1 MAIYGSFRVERINDM
16 KLKQV
21 NYGGDLTPGWRHY
34 CPGCKWM
41 HVIPTDARAQ
51 QNGHRWTFDGNM
63 DSPTFHPSVNIVG
76 QCHYFIRNGQIEF
89 CSDSRHALAGKTVPL
104 PDLPVDLDW
113 ED

>member
-34 CPGCKWM
+34 CPGCKSM

-104 PDLPVDLDW
+104 PDLPVDPDR